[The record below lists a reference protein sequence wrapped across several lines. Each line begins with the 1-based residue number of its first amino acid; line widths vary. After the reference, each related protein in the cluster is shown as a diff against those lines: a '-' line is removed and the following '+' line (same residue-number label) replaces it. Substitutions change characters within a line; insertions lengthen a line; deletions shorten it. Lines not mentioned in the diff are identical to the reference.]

1 MDFLIVLLLA
11 LLVGVSGAIYFRIF
25 RLIYVQNGGKVAANQ
40 FTSSDGYL
48 AIGCLAIFV
57 LQLFQNM
64 EPKGS
69 AVLPAAI
76 DTNLLVILQLGFWFV
91 VIGTILFSFAV
102 RRMHPVDLFGLD
114 RLGLIKVFFCGVGL
128 LITAL
133 PLIFASSAVFSS
145 LMHVD
150 PQKDSQ
156 PIMQL
161 FERVSEP
168 TRKIPIIL
176 LAIVIAPL
184 AEEFFF
190 RGFLY
195 GVLKRYAG
203 GLPALAFT
211 SVAFA
216 LIHLHV
222 PSLLPLF
229 VLACVLT
236 LAYELSGSLLVPMA
250 MHSLFNAITLVG
262 VFFASK

>member
-1 MDFLIVLLLA
+1 MDFFIVLTLA

-25 RLIYVQNGGKVAANQ
+25 RLIYVQNGGKVPANQ

-48 AIGCLAIFV
+48 ALGCVTIFA
-57 LQLFQNM
+57 LQSIQNL
-64 EPKGS
+64 EARGGS
-69 AVLPAAI
+69 VLPAKI
-76 DTNLLVILQLGFWFV
+76 DTNLLVVVQLGFWLF
-91 VIGTILFSFAV
+91 VIGTILFSFRV
-102 RRMHPVDLFGLD
+102 RRMRPAELFGFD
-114 RLGLIKVFFCGVGL
+114 RLGFVKTFFWAVGL
-128 LITAL
+128 LIMAL
-133 PLIFASSAVFSS
+133 PLIFASSAVVSS
-145 LMHVD
+145 LMHVNS
-150 PQKDSQ
+150 QKDSQ

-168 TRKIPIIL
+168 ARKIPIIL

-203 GLPALAFT
+203 GLPALVFT
-211 SVAFA
+211 AVAFA

-229 VLACVLT
+229 LLACVLT

>member
-25 RLIYVQNGGKVAANQ
+25 RLIYVQNGGRVIASE
-40 FTSSDGYL
+40 FTRTDGFL
-48 AIGCLAIFV
+48 ALGCLV
-57 LQLFQNM
+57 LFALQCVQSLQG
-64 EPKGS
+64 KGR
-69 AVLPAAI
+69 ALPATI
-76 DTNLLVILQLGFWFV
+76 DTGLLVVVQLGFWLFL
-91 VIGTILFSFAV
+91 IGTILISLLL
-102 RRMHPVDLFGLD
+102 RRMRPAELFGFD
-114 RLGLIKVFFCGVGL
+114 RLGFTKVFLWGAGL
-128 LITAL
+128 LISAL
-133 PLIFASSAVFSS
+133 PLIFASSAVVSS
-145 LMHVD
+145 LMHVNS
-150 PQKDSQ
+150 QKDSQ

-161 FERVSEP
+161 FERAGEP
-168 TRKIPIIL
+168 AKRIPIIL

-203 GLPALAFT
+203 ALPALVFT
-211 SVAFA
+211 GVAFA

-229 VLACVLT
+229 LLACVLT

-250 MHSLFNAITLVG
+250 MHALFNAITLVG
-262 VFFASK
+262 VFFTSR

>member
-11 LLVGVSGAIYFRIF
+11 LLVGVSGAVYFRIF
-25 RLIYVQNGGKVAANQ
+25 RLIYVQNGGKVIASE
-40 FTSSDGYL
+40 FTRTDGYL
-48 AIGCLAIFV
+48 ALGCLTLFA
-57 LQLFQNM
+57 LQCVQSLQG
-64 EPKGS
+64 KGR
-69 AVLPAAI
+69 ALPATI
-76 DTNLLVILQLGFWFV
+76 DTGLLVVVQLGFWLF
-91 VIGTILFSFAV
+91 VIGTILFSLLF
-102 RRMHPVDLFGLD
+102 RRMRPADLFGFD
-114 RLGLIKVFFCGVGL
+114 RLGFTKVFLWGAGL
-128 LITAL
+128 LIAAL

-145 LMHVD
+145 LMHVNS
-150 PQKDSQ
+150 QKDSQ

-161 FERVSEP
+161 FERVSDP

-203 GLPALAFT
+203 GLPALLLT
-211 SVAFA
+211 GVAFA
-216 LIHLHV
+216 VIHLHL

-229 VLACVLT
+229 LLACVLT

-250 MHSLFNAITLVG
+250 MHALFNAITLIG
-262 VFFASK
+262 VFFAAK

>member
-11 LLVGVSGAIYFRIF
+11 LLVGVSGAIYFGIF
-25 RLIYVQNGGKVAANQ
+25 RLIYVQHGGKVVANQ
-40 FTSSDGYL
+40 FTSFDGYL
-48 AIGCLAIFV
+48 AIGCVTIFA
-57 LQLFQNM
+57 LQCIQNL
-64 EPKGS
+64 EAKGGS
-69 AVLPAAI
+69 ALPATM
-76 DTNLLVILQLGFWFV
+76 DTNLLVVVQLGFWLF
-91 VIGTILFSFAV
+91 VIGTILFSFLV
-102 RRMHPVDLFGLD
+102 RRMRPAELFGFD
-114 RLGLIKVFFCGVGL
+114 RLSFTKVFFSGAGL

-133 PLIFASSAVFSS
+133 PLIFASSAVVSS
-145 LMHVD
+145 LMHIN
-150 PQKDSQ
+150 DSQ
-156 PIMQL
+156 PIIQL
-161 FERVSEP
+161 FEGVSEP

-229 VLACVLT
+229 LLACVLT

-250 MHSLFNAITLVG
+250 MHSLFNAITLIG